1 VILQLYIGEHLQALQ
16 SDLAHFSSIVA
27 SQNLSAEDVQ
37 RMNHDHESLSRTL
50 EDLKQK
56 QSEMN
61 RNVLSLEVNV
71 TNRASAAEE
80 AVDNYMAL
88 ISTLKLLPPLEP
100 PFEDVDLSLELN
112 TAAQDPQKLLQGPD
126 LRKVVK
132 PALNSI
138 AESKRLQRA
147 NLESERIRLDNELD
161 KLTLECEN
169 LLEEVRANEK
179 KAAAINEQ
187 ADDLRDVWTLCSVF
201 TNDAKSDSFRDRLH
215 NKTLLLWVRR
225 LLD

>member
-1 VILQLYIGEHLQALQ
+1 MILQLYIGEHLQALQ

-201 TNDAKSDSFRDRLH
+201 TNDAKSDSSRARLH
-215 NKTLLLWVRR
+215 NRTLLLWVRR